1 MALTD
6 ADVQKQIKH
15 MMAFIEQEANERVE
29 EILAKGEEE
38 FNIEKGRLV
47 QTHRVKIMD
56 YYEKKEKQIEQHKK
70 MSERCSY
77 QESSVLSQMS
87 QLKNQARLKVL
98 KARDDMVTDLLNEAR
113 KRITDIV
120 KDPDRYAKLLEG
132 LVLQGFYQLLEPKV
146 TIRCRQ
152 QDVDMVQAAVN
163 KNITIY
169 KETVKSNITVR
180 VDQDHFLPS
189 DICGGVEVYN
199 SNGKIKVSNT
209 LESRLDLVAQQPAQ
223 VKGTPGLGTSLP
235 GGETR
240 ETQFFWRIKLGFSF
254 TAASRCYPSKPR
266 TASPTPRK

>member
-15 MMAFIEQEANERVE
+15 MVAFIEQEANERVE

-70 MSERCSY
+70 I
-77 QESSVLSQMS
+77 QMS

-98 KARDDMVTDLLNEAR
+98 MARDDMVT
-113 KRITDIV
+113 
-120 KDPDRYAKLLEG
+120 
-132 LVLQGFYQLLEPKV
+132 GFYQLLEPKV

-152 QDVDMVQAAVN
+152 QDVDVVQAAVN
-163 KNITIY
+163 KNISIY
-169 KETVKSNITVR
+169 KETLKSNITVR

-189 DICGGVEVYN
+189 DICGGVEIYN

-209 LESRLDLVAQQPAQ
+209 LESRLDLVAQQMMP
-223 VKGTPGLGTSLP
+223 
-235 GGETR
+235 EIR
-240 ETQFFWRIKLGFSF
+240 EMLFGSN
-254 TAASRCYPSKPR
+254 PN
-266 TASPTPRK
+266 RKFLD